1 MSCSKCKKCSSGNCS
16 SGKCSCSKSSQVSKN
31 GDKWRYTLYTTFV
44 FLLVVNPLTYKLTN
58 QLFSKLFGKI
68 ASSNG
73 CPTMGGILLHAIVF
87 TLVLRYMMDFDL

>member
-1 MSCSKCKKCSSGNCS
+1 MSCSKCKKCSSGS
-16 SGKCSCSKSSQVSKN
+16 CSCNKSSKN
-31 GDKWRYTLYTTFV
+31 ADKWRYTLYTTFV
-44 FLLVVNPLTYKLTN
+44 FLLVVNPFTYQLTN
-58 QLFSKLFGKI
+58 QLFSKIFGKI

>member
-1 MSCSKCKKCSSGNCS
+1 MSCSKCKNCS
-16 SGKCSCSKSSQVSKN
+16 SGSCSCNKSSKN
-31 GDKWRYTLYTTFV
+31 ADKWRYTLYTTLV
-44 FLLVVNPLTYKLTN
+44 FLLVVNPFTYQLTN
-58 QLFSKLFGKI
+58 QLFSKIFGKI

>member
-1 MSCSKCKKCSSGNCS
+1 MSCSKCKNCS

-31 GDKWRYTLYTTFV
+31 GDKWRYTLYTTFI

>member
-1 MSCSKCKKCSSGNCS
+1 MSCSKCKNCS

-31 GDKWRYTLYTTFV
+31 GEKWRYTLYTTFV

>member
-1 MSCSKCKKCSSGNCS
+1 MSCSKCKNCS
-16 SGKCSCSKSSQVSKN
+16 SGKCSRSKSSQVSKN
-31 GDKWRYTLYTTFV
+31 GDKWRYTLYTTFI

>member
-1 MSCSKCKKCSSGNCS
+1 MSCSKSKNCS
-16 SGKCSCSKSSQVSKN
+16 SGSCSCNKSSKIPKN
-31 GDKWRYTLYTTFV
+31 ADKWRYTLYTTFV
-44 FLLVVNPLTYKLTN
+44 FLLVVNPFTYKLTN